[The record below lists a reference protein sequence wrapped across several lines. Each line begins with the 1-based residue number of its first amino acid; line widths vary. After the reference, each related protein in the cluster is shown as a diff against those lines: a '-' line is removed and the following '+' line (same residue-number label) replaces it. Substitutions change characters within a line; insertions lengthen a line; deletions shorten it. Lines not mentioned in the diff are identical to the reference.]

1 MIGDLLQI
9 KYEDLYEV
17 SKDRVG
23 KDQFYLLDSEYI
35 IDKLGWSPSVTLEN
49 GIERVLDWIKSDI
62 NYFSKINTNYI
73 HRE

>member
-9 KYEDLYEV
+9 KYEDLCEV

-35 IDKLGWSPSVTLEN
+35 INKLGWSPSVTLEN

-73 HRE
+73 HKE